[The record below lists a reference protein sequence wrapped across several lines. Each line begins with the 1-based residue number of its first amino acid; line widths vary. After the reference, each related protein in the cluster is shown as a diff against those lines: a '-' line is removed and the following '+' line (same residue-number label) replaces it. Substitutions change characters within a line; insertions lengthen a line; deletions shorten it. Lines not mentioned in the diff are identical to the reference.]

1 MRFLVDA
8 NLPRSTAACIRKCGH
23 EAVDVRDIGM
33 GKSPDSAIA
42 RHAQQEGLALI
53 TRDKDFG
60 DVRNYPPANYAGIVV
75 LDLRDDTVA
84 AEILRI
90 LTAFLGQTAILA
102 RLPGRL
108 AIVEASRIRL
118 RPA

>member
-8 NLPRSTAACIRKCGH
+8 NLPRSTAACIRKAGH

-33 GKSPDSAIA
+33 GKSPDSLIA
-42 RHAQQEGLALI
+42 RHAQQNNLVLI

-60 DVRNYPPANYAGIVV
+60 NVRNYPPAQYAGIVV
-75 LDLRDDTVA
+75 LDLPDDTVA

-90 LTAFLGQTAILA
+90 LTAFLAQAPILD

-108 AIVEASRIRL
+108 AIVEAGRVRL

>member
-8 NLPRSTAACIRKCGH
+8 NMPRSAAACIRECGH
-23 EAVDVRDIGM
+23 EAVDVRDIGL
-33 GKSPDSAIA
+33 GQAPDRVISQY
-42 RHAQQEGLALI
+42 AQQKGLTLI

-60 DVRNYPPANYAGIVV
+60 HVRNYPPANYAGIVV
-75 LDLRDDTVA
+75 LDLRDDAVA

-90 LTAFLGQTAILA
+90 LRAFLGQTAILA
-102 RLPGRL
+102 RLHGRL
-108 AIVEASRIRL
+108 AIVEAGRIRL